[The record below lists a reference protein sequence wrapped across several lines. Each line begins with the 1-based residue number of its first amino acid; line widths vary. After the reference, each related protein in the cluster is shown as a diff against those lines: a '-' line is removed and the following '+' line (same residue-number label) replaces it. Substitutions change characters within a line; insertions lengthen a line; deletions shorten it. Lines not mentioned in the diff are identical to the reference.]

1 MEMKIVRGIG
11 GVSRLDKG
19 HIVALWKGR
28 EASRQL
34 GWGDY

>member
-1 MEMKIVRGIG
+1 MEMKIVRGIRR
-11 GVSRLDKG
+11 VSRSDKG
-19 HIVALWKGR
+19 LIVALLKAR